1 MARPKQLI
9 TPKPLPTATRRAR
22 ASEYVTA
29 LEQFVAAGC
38 DSAVVNIARKPA
50 TVASAL
56 NKAVKADTAFA
67 KVHVARRGDEVY
79 LVLKK

>member
-9 TPKPLPTATRRAR
+9 TPKPLPPSRRTPR
-22 ASEYVTA
+22 ASEYVAA
-29 LEQFVAAGC
+29 LEQFVAADC

-56 NKAVKADTAFA
+56 IKAVRAGPRFA
-67 KVHVARRGDEVY
+67 KVKVARRGDETY
-79 LVLKK
+79 LVRK